1 MATVDNVEPD
11 AAKGLRRRQTVA
23 TAAATVDD
31 SNAAGASADAGVKEN
46 PKPRVR
52 VLIAPV
58 CSLCSN
64 LSGVLQI
71 TRPQSKLSFRSRV
84 ILYLGILLTV
94 ASVLTRVYKLNKADF
109 VVWDEAHFGKFASF
123 YIRHEFYHDVHPPLG
138 KMLLGASGL
147 FVGYD
152 GSFKFESAEKYPA
165 TLNYT
170 GMRAFCSI
178 VGAMMVPLGFFTGLQ
193 LKMSVVASFFLALM
207 VMLDV
212 ALLLIS
218 RMILLDSL
226 LLFFTSLSCYCFVV
240 FRNYQRTEPLSIR
253 WHIWMALTGISIG
266 CTLSVKWVGLFAI
279 ALVGL
284 CTIEDLWVMLGDL
297 KLPLRKYAY
306 HWLVRIALL
315 IVLPISVY
323 VLTFYIHF
331 AILYKSGE
339 GDAQM
344 SSLFQANLEGNNFHE
359 NPISIAY
366 GSRITL
372 KNNARGGGLLHSHV
386 QTYPPESSGSEQQQ
400 VTCYHHKDANNHWV
414 VATRA
419 TESMPEPGEIRFLK
433 DGDIIRLMHENT
445 QLYLHSHPLVAPIT
459 KSQWEV
465 SAYGKL
471 EIDDPNDLWKVEI
484 IKDDR
489 PKKSEPREIRSLT
502 THFALRHVSLG
513 CLLHSGDGSTLPE
526 WGFKQAEVFCDKSND
541 TTKLGSLWNVE
552 QHWNDLRK
560 VFFPTEA
567 R

>member
-1 MATVDNVEPD
+1 MF
-11 AAKGLRRRQTVA
+11 Q
-23 TAAATVDD
+23 
-31 SNAAGASADAGVKEN
+31 
-46 PKPRVR
+46 
-52 VLIAPV
+52 
-58 CSLCSN
+58 
-64 LSGVLQI
+64 
-71 TRPQSKLSFRSRV
+71 
-84 ILYLGILLTV
+84 
-94 ASVLTRVYKLNKADF
+94 
-109 VVWDEAHFGKFASF
+109 
-123 YIRHEFYHDVHPPLG
+123 
-138 KMLLGASGL
+138 
-147 FVGYD
+147 
-152 GSFKFESAEKYPA
+152 
-165 TLNYT
+165 
-170 GMRAFCSI
+170 
-178 VGAMMVPLGFFTGLQ
+178 
-193 LKMSVVASFFLALM
+193 
-207 VMLDV
+207 
-212 ALLLIS
+212 
-218 RMILLDSL
+218 
-226 LLFFTSLSCYCFVV
+226 
-240 FRNYQRTEPLSIR
+240 
-253 WHIWMALTGISIG
+253 
-266 CTLSVKWVGLFAI
+266 
-279 ALVGL
+279 
-284 CTIEDLWVMLGDL
+284 
-297 KLPLRKYAY
+297 RKYAY

-552 QHWNDLRK
+552 QHWNDLLPPGGAAAYPKSFLRDFIDLNVAMWVSNNALTPDPTKEPDAITSKPHQWPFMDVGLRVCGWGDDVVKFYLLGNPVVWLGATLSLIVFSISSFVYLVRSQRRCEDWKNEEELQDFIFAGQIGVLGCLHHYFPALYFSIIMFAYIVDHLAKKLGRIMHMLVFVVLSGAVVASFVYFSDFAFGMDGSADQWKDRK
-560 VFFPTEA
+560 W
-567 R
+567 RS